1 MGCYRSIPLKE
12 SRPPDSDGLNLHEP
26 REAPFITS
34 LEIILMYTLLF
45 MAWSNSSFVNLEHWV
60 DALGTS
66 VVLVLLLTNSWQR
79 WLEQLDSCTSFL
91 FQVTSSILIV
101 LIVRFY
107 QRHSISTKRT
117 EKNTQSRRKQLEQS
131 NTHF

>member
-12 SRPPDSDGLNLHEP
+12 SRPRDSDEPSLHKSW
-26 REAPFITS
+26 EAPFITS